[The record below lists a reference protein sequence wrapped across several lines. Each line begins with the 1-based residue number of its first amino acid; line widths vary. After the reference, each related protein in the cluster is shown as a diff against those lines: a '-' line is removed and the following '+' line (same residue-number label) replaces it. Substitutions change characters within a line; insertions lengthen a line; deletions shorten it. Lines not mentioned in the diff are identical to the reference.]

1 MDPTTYTDPQLTLQ
15 DRLVIE
21 ALVKDP
27 AQGKFDIP
35 WHDIPSFSQRN
46 NSHQNRLTINK
57 VERCRPVAKA
67 V

>member
-27 AQGKFDIP
+27 AQSKFDIP
-35 WHDIPSFSQRN
+35 WQRLSPFSQ
-46 NSHQNRLTINK
+46 
-57 VERCRPVAKA
+57 
-67 V
+67 